1 MQFLGIFKV
10 PTKAHE
16 HTCTIVLNCTVYLRR
31 PAVKRTLLS
40 PALHAESMVLL
51 FDAL

>member
-1 MQFLGIFKV
+1 MY
-10 PTKAHE
+10 
-16 HTCTIVLNCTVYLRR
+16 TCTMVLNCTVYLRR

-51 FDAL
+51 LEAL